1 MQLLRTT
8 QALLVFVAC
17 CFFATTDSNAQA
29 PAAKPTSAT
38 QRLHALF
45 DAEWQRGLRESP
57 ESATGYGDH
66 RYDDRWTDLS
76 LAAFAARAAKDRD
89 ALAQLRAIPRGA
101 LSAADQLHR
110 DTLEWQLSRSVERQR
125 FAEHLLPLTHQRGPQ
140 RADNISQVMPFD
152 NVADYRKWLARMA
165 AVPKLVD
172 QTMALMQAGL
182 EAGLTP
188 PRVLMNRVP
197 TQIAA
202 QVVTEATQS
211 PFYRPLLKF
220 PDTASA
226 AERAALQMEAQSL
239 IREQIV
245 PAFNRLQRYLADEYL
260 PRTRTS
266 IAATERPDAAQGRAY
281 YDFLA
286 AYYTTTS
293 SSTEQIHQI
302 GLQEVAR
309 LRVAMDKVKEETG
322 FRGSMAEFF
331 QHLRSDPKLFRK
343 TPAELLD
350 SYRAL
355 TKRIDPELVKISKRI
370 PRLPYGV
377 RAIAEHIAPDTTTAY
392 YQPGADDGSRPGY
405 YYVNLFRPEVRP
417 LWEMVPLSLHE
428 AVPGHHFQI
437 ARAAELRD
445 MPAFRRN
452 AYFVAYG
459 EGWALYAEKLGYDMG
474 LYDDP
479 YDRFGQLT
487 YEMWRAVRLVVDT
500 GMHIKGWS
508 RERAIAYFTEHAP
521 KTEQDI
527 VNEIDRYIDDPGQA
541 LAYKVGEMVISELRA
556 KATRELGSRWDLR
569 DFNDEVLSTGSVPLA
584 ALQRHMQAW
593 IARRLKA
600 AP

>member
-1 MQLLRTT
+1 MRILRTL
-8 QALLVFVAC
+8 LLVVVCSFIAVAPSHAQGP
-17 CFFATTDSNAQA
+17 AT
-29 PAAKPTSAT
+29 KPTST
-38 QRLHALF
+38 TKRLHALF

-57 ESATGYGDH
+57 ESATVFGDH

-76 LAAFAARAAKDRD
+76 LAAIATRAAADRA

-140 RADNISQVMPFD
+140 QADDISQLMPF
-152 NVADYRKWLARMA
+152 NNAADYRQWLARMA
-165 AVPKLVD
+165 AVPTLVE
-172 QTMALMQAGL
+172 QTVALMQQGL
-182 EAGLTP
+182 KAGLTP
-188 PRVLMNRVP
+188 PRVLMDRVP
-197 TQIAA
+197 AQIAA
-202 QVVTEATQS
+202 QVVSEATQS

-220 PDTASA
+220 PDTIA
-226 AERAALQMEAQSL
+226 ATERADLQREAQAL

-245 PAFNRLQRYLADEYL
+245 PAFSHLQRYLADEYL

-266 IAATERPDAAQGRAY
+266 IAATERPDAAEGRAY

-286 AYYTTTS
+286 AYYTTTPLS
-293 SSTEQIHQI
+293 AEQIHQT

-309 LRVAMDKVKEETG
+309 LRAAMDKVKEETG
-322 FRGSMAEFF
+322 FKGSMAEFF
-331 QHLRSDPKLFRK
+331 QHLRRDPKFFK
-343 TPAELLD
+343 TTPAELLD

-355 TKRIDPELVKISKRI
+355 SKRIDPELVKISKHI

-377 RAIAEHIAPDTTTAY
+377 RAIAEHIAPDSTTAY

-445 MPAFRRN
+445 MPTFRRH

-500 GMHIKGWS
+500 GMHSKGWS
-508 RERAIAYFTEHAP
+508 RERAMAYFTEHAA

-527 VNEIDRYIDDPGQA
+527 VNEIDRYIGDPGQA
-541 LAYKVGEMVISELRA
+541 LAYKVGEMVISDLRA
-556 KATRELGSRWDLR
+556 QATREMGVRWDLR
-569 DFNDEVLSTGSVPLA
+569 DFNDEVLATGSVPLPV
-584 ALQRHMQAW
+584 LQRHMQAW
-593 IARRLKA
+593 IARRVNA
-600 AP
+600 RSP